1 MADFV
6 RPDRVVIGADDAR
19 AILLMRSP
27 YAPFVRNHDRVLVM
41 DRRCAVFTKYAANAM
56 LATRI
61 SFMNELS
68 RLAERVGADAL
79 AIVTEWKKFRTPDF
93 EAIKPA
99 LRTPVVFDGRN
110 LYEPAAMAA
119 LGLEYHCIGRAGVMP
134 VR

>member
-1 MADFV
+1 M
-6 RPDRVVIGADDAR
+6 RPDRVVIGADDER

-41 DRRCAVFTKYAANAM
+41 NRRCAEFTKYAANAI

-68 RLAERVGADAL
+68 RLAERVGVGAL
-79 AIVTEWKKFRTPDF
+79 AIVTEWKEFRTPDF
-93 EAIKPA
+93 EATRAA
-99 LRTPVVFDGRN
+99 LRAPVVFDGRN

-119 LGLEYHCIGRAGVMP
+119 LGLEYHCIGTAAAVPRP
-134 VR
+134 

>member
-1 MADFV
+1 M
-6 RPDRVVIGADDAR
+6 RPDRVVIGADDER

-79 AIVTEWKKFRTPDF
+79 AIVTEWKEFRTPDF
-93 EAIKPA
+93 EATRAA
-99 LRTPVVFDGRN
+99 LRAPVVFDGRN

-119 LGLEYHCIGRAGVMP
+119 FGD
-134 VR
+134 